1 MVFSK
6 GLRPRI
12 KSGEITSSIRIWKNA
27 RVKVGGRY
35 PLEQGT
41 IVVTAILELEPENL
55 SDDLARETGFIDL
68 ADLITVAQHGSSQ
81 RIFRVDFEYL
91 DFKQPG

>member
-35 PLEQGT
+35 PLDQG
-41 IVVTAILELEPENL
+41 IVVVTAVQEIETL
-55 SDDLARETGFIDL
+55 SDDLARETGFQDL
-68 ADLITVAQHGSSQ
+68 SDLMKVAQHGSGQ

-91 DFKQPG
+91 E

>member
-12 KSGEITSSIRIWKNA
+12 KNGEITSSIRIWKNA

-35 PLEQGT
+35 PLDQGM
-41 IVVTAILELEPENL
+41 VFVTAIQELEPEDL
-55 SDDLARETGFIDL
+55 SDDLARETGFQDL
-68 ADLITVAQHGSSQ
+68 SDLMAVAQYGKGQ

-91 DFKQPG
+91 EF

>member
-6 GLRPRI
+6 SLRPRI

-35 PLEQGT
+35 PLDQSI
-41 IVVTAILELEPENL
+41 IVITAIQEIEPDDL
-55 SDDLARETGFIDL
+55 TDDLARETGFQDL
-68 ADLITVAQHGSSQ
+68 ADLMTIAQHGSGQ
-81 RIFRVDFEYL
+81 RIFRIDFEYL
-91 DFKQPG
+91 E

>member
-6 GLRPRI
+6 NLRPRI

-35 PLEQGT
+35 PLDQGI
-41 IVVTAILELEPENL
+41 IVVTAIHEIEPADL
-55 SDDLARETGFIDL
+55 TDDLARETGFQDL
-68 ADLITVAQHGSSQ
+68 ADLMTITQHGSGQ

-91 DFKQPG
+91 E

>member
-6 GLRPRI
+6 NLRPRI

-35 PLEQGT
+35 PLEHGM
-41 IVVTAILELEPENL
+41 VFVTAIQELELNDL
-55 SDDLARETGFIDL
+55 TDDLARETGFQDL
-68 ADLITVAQHGSSQ
+68 SDLMTVAQHGSGQ

-91 DFKQPG
+91 E